1 MVINKIIRLLPKNI
15 IKRTYMFILL
25 LNLLE
30 FSYTNTIEIVLTFD
44 NDNNSNNIF
53 LYCDDEI
60 NFYGTSNLNVYEINE
75 NNENININSKLQLLS
90 NDQKYYCKNI
100 IFYQANKNN
109 QKILIEMV
117 NSPNS
122 IKGFF
127 INSSAISINIKQGS
141 FQNYTDF
148 SYMFYDCI
156 KLISV
161 DLSNISLENA
171 YHMEFLFYNCF
182 NLENII
188 FPKNEIYSSI
198 YSVSNMFNNCQK
210 LSSID
215 ISNFCFNKTKEMQY
229 FFSNCRNLETIIFP
243 KQLNYVNDSMNGN
256 NMFSECSS
264 LTSIDLTFLKLKS
277 VIDIN
282 YMFLNCKKLET
293 IKLNV
298 NLRNTVLDKNGFPIL
313 FHIKEKPWAYESK
326 PSSIEDIF
334 KECNSLKYIDLFYSD
349 YDNYKYNYELF
360 RDLNDLEGCL
370 FNAFDI
376 NINKCSKYMGFYYC
390 GECKNINA
398 DEYCIK
404 EIKGNNYTFYYLY
417 E

>member
-1 MVINKIIRLLPKNI
+1 
-15 IKRTYMFILL
+15 MFILL

-44 NDNNSNNIF
+44 NDNNSNNIS

-60 NFYGTSNLNVYEINE
+60 KFYGTSNLNVYEINE
-75 NNENININSKLQLLS
+75 NNENININSKFQLLN

-127 INSSAISINIKQGS
+127 IYSSAISINIKQGS

-148 SYMFYDCI
+148 SYMFYDCK

-188 FPKNEIYSSI
+188 FPKNKIYSSI

-215 ISNFCFNKTKEMQY
+215 ISNFRFNKTEKMQY

-243 KQLNYVNDSMNGN
+243 KQLNYVNDSMIGN

-282 YMFLNCKKLET
+282 YMFLNCKK
-293 IKLNV
+293 
-298 NLRNTVLDKNGFPIL
+298 
-313 FHIKEKPWAYESK
+313 
-326 PSSIEDIF
+326 
-334 KECNSLKYIDLFYSD
+334 
-349 YDNYKYNYELF
+349 
-360 RDLNDLEGCL
+360 
-370 FNAFDI
+370 
-376 NINKCSKYMGFYYC
+376 
-390 GECKNINA
+390 
-398 DEYCIK
+398 
-404 EIKGNNYTFYYLY
+404 
-417 E
+417 